1 MFVKNYCFFSILM
14 SATLTSATL
23 TAATLT
29 SATLTVGAVSGLVKV
44 VLPF

>member
-1 MFVKNYCFFSILM
+1 MINYCFFSILT

-23 TAATLT
+23 ASETL
-29 SATLTVGAVSGLVKV
+29 AVEAVSGLVKV